1 MTPLSIG
8 LGDLATTFVNG
19 VSYGMIL
26 VLVALGLSLVFGL
39 MGVLNFAHG
48 ALFML
53 GGYVGLAVMKLAG
66 GGLSGF
72 ALALVVAPIVVAV
85 MGAGLEKTVFKPLYE
100 TEPIYQLL
108 LTFGLAVVIEEAVK
122 YIWGAAPPNVPSR
135 PPVFDGAVT
144 LAGISLPYYRLFTI
158 LLGVAVVAGT
168 ALFLSR
174 TRYGLIV
181 RAGVYNT
188 DRTATLESRLADLEA
203 ERERLEAARAN
214 DSLSTGA
221 YRSRMAKLT
230 VEIASLERSIE
241 RTNGHAAE
249 VGVAQDRL
257 AELRGNAAEARRN
270 ASERGGPGLRGV
282 ARGLVNGGGP
292 PDDAG
297 PPGDRGG
304 SNGPGADPGK
314 GAPGNGSDNG
324 GPDGKSAANGS
335 AGTGPG
341 DQSAGN
347 GSNGKASGTT
357 PSTSGSGATTDDSG
371 SD

>member
-8 LGDLATTFVNG
+8 LGDIATTLVNG

-66 GGLSGF
+66 GGLAGF
-72 ALALVVAPIVVAV
+72 GLALVVAPLVVAAI
-85 MGAGLEKTVFKPLYE
+85 GAGLEKTVFKPLYE

-122 YIWGAAPPNVPSR
+122 YVWGAAPPGVPSR
-135 PPVFDGAVT
+135 PPAFDGAVS

-158 LLGVAVVAGT
+158 LLGVGVVAGT

-188 DRTATLESRLADLEA
+188 DRTATLGLNVERAFTAVFGLGSAIAALGGVVYIYRAIDPTVGSSIILPAFIVVIVGGLGSFWGSVIAGLLIGIVWQFSAVYAPIPAGTVTFLLMIGILLLRPQGILGEA
-203 ERERLEAARAN
+203 E
-214 DSLSTGA
+214 
-221 YRSRMAKLT
+221 
-230 VEIASLERSIE
+230 VE
-241 RTNGHAAE
+241 
-249 VGVAQDRL
+249 V
-257 AELRGNAAEARRN
+257 
-270 ASERGGPGLRGV
+270 
-282 ARGLVNGGGP
+282 
-292 PDDAG
+292 
-297 PPGDRGG
+297 
-304 SNGPGADPGK
+304 
-314 GAPGNGSDNG
+314 
-324 GPDGKSAANGS
+324 
-335 AGTGPG
+335 
-341 DQSAGN
+341 
-347 GSNGKASGTT
+347 
-357 PSTSGSGATTDDSG
+357 
-371 SD
+371 